1 MDLIT
6 RRIIAKREGDN
17 VSDKVLADYADP
29 DSTNYKE
36 MLEEI
41 GKQLN
46 FTTLHYHRLDDL
58 TASIG
63 LSPCKMCT
71 YCFNHQDKPDSTNQ
85 PSRSHIY
92 KGTSWF
98 SPECALFYFS

>member
-17 VSDKVLADYADP
+17 VSDKILADYADP

-41 GKQLN
+41 WKTVKL
-46 FTTLHYHRLDDL
+46 TTL
-58 TASIG
+58 TI
-63 LSPCKMCT
+63 
-71 YCFNHQDKPDSTNQ
+71 
-85 PSRSHIY
+85 IV
-92 KGTSWF
+92 
-98 SPECALFYFS
+98 